1 MVIEKFI
8 DFIFFVV
15 LFFII
20 ALSSTTVIE
29 DMLLVSTIVITTM
42 GTGLFIF
49 VRFNQTLLRVIAML
63 MPESVFVRIEA
74 LNSELLAGIYLF
86 KSVRQIVRSLI
97 LFLCGWSC
105 IAVIFYLVSWPF
117 LELLQLPFYAP
128 VVLMVFSALSLA
140 IPSAPAAIGTMHF
153 AFLIAIKLMIGGELD
168 IDLVAGFIVALHFF
182 VILFDFIVGALL
194 MGMYKIRS
202 APAFQQD

>member
-1 MVIEKFI
+1 VVIEKFI

-29 DMLLVSTIVITTM
+29 DMLLVSSIVITTM

-49 VRFNQTLLRVIAML
+49 VRFNQTLLRVIAIL

-86 KSVRQIVRSLI
+86 KSVRQIVSSLI

-117 LELLQLPFYAP
+117 LETLQLPFYAP